1 MPSIDDAAVQI
12 AASGVPVLFL
22 DTCILLDIIR
32 TANRCL
38 PNYTARALELS
49 GLISAAPP
57 ACLVVVSSI
66 VPHEWNANVQKVTDE
81 NARHFEKLEEHSLH
95 FHDACLALGIA
106 LPFGRASYSQWGLAE
121 RLRDLSKQLLDRAI
135 CLDADADAES
145 RSRAVERV
153 IRRLPPSR
161 KSGEVK
167 DSAIIEE
174 YMAVCRRSRTHGF
187 ARKCVYCSSNTE
199 DYCEAGGR
207 LHPALDAEFIACGLT
222 FTTNLPW
229 AIHKITH

>member
-22 DTCILLDIIR
+22 DTCILLDMIR
-32 TANRCL
+32 STSRYLTND
-38 PNYTARALELS
+38 TARALELS
-49 GLISAAPP
+49 VLASAAPP

-66 VPHEWNANVQKVTDE
+66 VPHEWNANAQKVTEE
-81 NARHFEKLEEHSLH
+81 NARYLERLEEHSRH
-95 FHDACLALGIA
+95 FHDACHAFGIA
-106 LPFGRASYSQWGLAE
+106 LPFGRAGYSQSGLAE
-121 RLRDLSKQLLDRAI
+121 RLRDLSKRVLDQSV
-135 CLDADADAES
+135 CLDADAGS

-167 DSAIIEE
+167 DSAIIED
-174 YMAVCRRSRTHGF
+174 YMAVCRSSRTHGF
-187 ARKCVYCSSNTE
+187 TRKCVFCSSNPA
-199 DYCEAGGR
+199 DYCETGGR

-229 AIHKITH
+229 AVHEITH